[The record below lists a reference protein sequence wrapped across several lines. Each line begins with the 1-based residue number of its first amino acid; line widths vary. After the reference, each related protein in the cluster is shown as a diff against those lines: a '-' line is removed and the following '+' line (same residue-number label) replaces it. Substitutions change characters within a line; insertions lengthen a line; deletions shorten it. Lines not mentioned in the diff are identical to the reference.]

1 MGTKETSRKQIE
13 NLLTQVLTP
22 VEPSSRF
29 VTNLH
34 ARLVTYRGD
43 NPISSWM
50 ILAAA
55 ATVVLMAA
63 SAMSVLLR
71 LVVGGVGILG
81 LLKDRRSSGSG
92 SKQISI

>member
-1 MGTKETSRKQIE
+1 MGISNPSRKQIE
-13 NLLTQVLTP
+13 SLLSQALTP

-29 VTNLH
+29 VSSLR
-34 ARLVTYRGD
+34 ARLVTYRGE
-43 NPISSWM
+43 NPVSSWM

-71 LVVGGVGILG
+71 LLVGGVGIMG
-81 LLKDRRSSGSG
+81 LLKDRRHPKSN
-92 SKQISI
+92 SKRISI